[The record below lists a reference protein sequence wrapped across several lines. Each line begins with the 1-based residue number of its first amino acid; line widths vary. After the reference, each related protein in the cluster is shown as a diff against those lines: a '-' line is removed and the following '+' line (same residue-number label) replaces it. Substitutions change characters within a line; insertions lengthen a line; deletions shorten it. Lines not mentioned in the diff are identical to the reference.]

1 MKSRIYAV
9 MITVSVVVLLYGTTA
24 AQELVKST
32 TATAVSPDTIKGI
45 VLNLEDG
52 KGVSNARVTIK
63 DTLTSRV
70 IAYTFTNATG
80 GFTITTVST
89 PPWLLEIS
97 SLGYKPLRQK
107 LNSSPESELTINLE
121 SSQIVL
127 NEVKIVAPKVSVKGD
142 TLNYLTGGFLKEG
155 DVSIEDML
163 KRLPGVEVTDGGQI
177 LYNNKPINAFYID
190 GKNMLDGRYS
200 IATKNLPPDIV
211 SMVQI
216 FENHQPVKALKD
228 FVPSD
233 NSAINLKLD
242 PKAKA
247 RWVAAGDVAAGV
259 PDYLW
264 DGRLL
269 LFRFSPDMQSM
280 NTLRS
285 NNRGREIATDLKTH
299 TLGAAA
305 QTQLLKSEDVNL
317 VNVTGISVPLAGDER
332 ALFNKSGYISANTLF
347 NTSESTEV
355 SLKVGYIYEEKER
368 EQQEWT
374 EYFLG
379 DGVSRV
385 VGERSSFSGI
395 INRPDLDFTIKTNT
409 PKYFLQN
416 RVNLKGRFENN
427 NSVVSGTRDL
437 LSKATL
443 RQYEA
448 SEIVTWIKPMNRSL
462 VKLSSNTHL
471 SQMPQT
477 LVVWDKTQSQKI
489 VFQDVSLFQ
498 VSSVNNLNYIRRA
511 GCITAELSAGVNIRY
526 QELETAND
534 LSTDGVTTGMG
545 SLSLTELYISPAI
558 GYEKDGLRLN
568 VTLPVMLQN
577 GALRLAPDIN
587 LRYRISSFWEGSGG
601 YRRSNRFSE
610 ITSVEPDMRM
620 ISYRIFEK
628 GAGSLAESRDDILF
642 IRGVYNNPLKL
653 INVSGSVSYHRSEN
667 QTLPY
672 VDFIEGELYNIE
684 EFILRGEHF
693 ENNTGR
699 TLSSGLNFSKSFFD
713 TPLLIGVKTTF
724 SLTESSVVQQGV
736 FTMMRFNRYSIAP
749 IVEFSLFKAAD
760 IELTAPFLL
769 QQRGS
774 LSGIISRSS
783 LTSFSPTAKINIK
796 LSELTTIAVNSALYF
811 NEMSKGVFY
820 LYPFTDIKCR
830 FKIKKGEIF
839 AELTNLFNNTE
850 FRYKVAGD
858 LSLTERFYKLRSTA
872 FMAGLSFSF

>member
-1 MKSRIYAV
+1 
-9 MITVSVVVLLYGTTA
+9 MISVSAAILLSGTNI
-24 AQELVKST
+24 AQESEKRT
-32 TATAVSPDTIKGI
+32 TATALTPVIIKGI
-45 VLNLEDG
+45 VLNIEDS

-63 DTLTSRV
+63 ETVNSRV
-70 IAYTFTNATG
+70 LAYTFTNSTG
-80 GFTITTVST
+80 GFSITTVST
-89 PPWLLEIS
+89 PPWILEVS
-97 SLGYKPLRQK
+97 SLGYKPFRQA
-107 LNSSPESELTINLE
+107 LNSSPEKEFTIYME

-155 DVSIEDML
+155 DVSIEDVL
-163 KRLPGVEVTDGGQI
+163 KRLPGIDVTEGGQI
-177 LYNNKPINAFYID
+177 LYNNKPINALYID

-247 RWVAAGDVAAGV
+247 RWVAAGDIAAGV
-259 PDYLW
+259 PNYLW

-285 NNRGREIATDLKTH
+285 NNRGREIAADLKTH

-317 VNVTGISVPLAGDER
+317 VNVTGVSVPPTGDER
-332 ALFNKSGYISANTLF
+332 ALFNKSGYVSANSLF
-347 NTSESTEV
+347 NTSESSEV
-355 SLKVGYIYEEKER
+355 SLKVGYICEERER

-374 EYFLG
+374 EYILG
-379 DGVSRV
+379 GGENRV
-385 VGERSSFSGI
+385 VGEKSSFFGI

-416 RVNLKGRFENN
+416 RINLKGRFENN
-427 NSVVSGTRDL
+427 NSAISGTRDL

-448 SEIVTWIKPMNRSL
+448 SEIITWIKPINRSL
-462 VKLSSNTHL
+462 IKLSSNTHI
-471 SQMPQT
+471 SQMPQRV
-477 LVVWDKTQSQKI
+477 VVWDEAQSQDSA
-489 VFQDVSLFQ
+489 FQEISLFQ
-498 VSSVNNLNYIRRA
+498 ISSRNNISYTRRS
-511 GCITAELSAGVNIRY
+511 GSITAELSLGVNTRF
-526 QELETAND
+526 QELETASD
-534 LSTDGVTTGMG
+534 LSPDGVSTGMG
-545 SLSLTELYISPAI
+545 SLSLTELYLSPAF
-558 GYEKDGLRLN
+558 GYEKEGLRLN

-587 LRYRISSFWEGSGG
+587 VRYRISTFWEGSGG
-601 YRRSNRFSE
+601 YRSSNRFSE
-610 ITSVEPDMRM
+610 ITSVEPEMRM
-620 ISYRIFEK
+620 VSYRTFEK
-628 GAGSLAESRDDILF
+628 GAGKLAESRDDILF
-642 IRGVYNNPLKL
+642 IRGVYNNPLNL
-653 INVSGSVSYHRSEN
+653 INISGSFSYHIFES

-672 VDFIEGELYNIE
+672 VDYVEGDLYNLE
-684 EFILRGEHF
+684 EFILRGEIF

-699 TLSSGLNFSKSFFD
+699 TLSSGLSFSKSFFD

-724 SLTESSVVQQGV
+724 SITESSIVQQGV
-736 FTMMRFNRYSIAP
+736 FTKMRFNRYSIIP
-749 IVEFSLFKAAD
+749 TLEFSLLKAAD
-760 IELTAPFLL
+760 VELTAPFLI
-769 QQRGS
+769 QQRCS
-774 LSGIISRSS
+774 FSGIMSRSS
-783 LTSFSPTAKINIK
+783 LSSFSPTAKINVK
-796 LSELTTIAVNSALYF
+796 FTERTTLALNSALYF
-811 NEMSKGVFY
+811 NEMSKGAFY

-830 FKIKKGEIF
+830 FKIKQGEVF
-839 AELTNLFNNTE
+839 AELTNLFNNRE
-850 FRYKVAGD
+850 FRYKVAGE
-858 LSLTERFYKLRSTA
+858 LSLTERLYKLRPTA
-872 FMAGLSFSF
+872 IMAGISISF

>member
-1 MKSRIYAV
+1 
-9 MITVSVVVLLYGTTA
+9 MITVSVIVFLCGTGA
-24 AQELVKST
+24 AQEAAKTTMVAAST
-32 TATAVSPDTIKGI
+32 PITIKGMVI
-45 VLNLEDG
+45 NMEDG
-52 KGVSNARVTIK
+52 KGVPNARVTIK
-63 DTLTSRV
+63 DTVTSRL
-70 IAYTFTNATG
+70 IAYTFTDATG
-80 GFTITTVST
+80 GFSITIRSA
-89 PPWLLEIS
+89 PPWVLDIS
-97 SLGYKPLRQK
+97 SLGYKPFKQT
-107 LNSSPESELTINLE
+107 LNSNPEKELTIYLE

-127 NEVKIVAPKVSVKGD
+127 NEVKVVAPKVSVKGD
-142 TLNYLTGGFLKEG
+142 TLNYLTGGFLKQG

-163 KRLPGVEVTDGGQI
+163 KRLPGVEVTEGGQI

-247 RWVAAGDVAAGV
+247 RWVAATDIAAGV

-285 NNRGREIATDLKTH
+285 NNRGREIAADLKTH

-305 QTQLLKSEDVNL
+305 QTQLLNSEDVNL
-317 VNVTGISVPLAGDER
+317 VNVTGLSVPLAGDER

-379 DGVSRV
+379 GGVSRV

-395 INRPDLDFTIKTNT
+395 INRPDLDFTVKTNT

-416 RVNLKGRFENN
+416 RINLKGRFENN
-427 NSVVSGTRDL
+427 NTAISGARDL
-437 LSKATL
+437 LSKANL

-448 SEIVTWIKPMNRSL
+448 SEIISWIKPMNRSL
-462 VKLSSNTHL
+462 IKLSSNTHL
-471 SQMPQT
+471 SEMPQT
-477 LVVWDKTQSQKI
+477 LVVWDGVQSQKSL
-489 VFQDVSLFQ
+489 FQDASLFQ
-498 VSSVNNLNYIRRA
+498 VTSVNSLSYTRRA
-511 GCITAELSAGVNIRY
+511 GSITAELSAGVNIRY
-526 QELETAND
+526 QELETASD
-534 LSTDGVTTGMG
+534 LSSDGVTTEMG
-545 SLSLTELYISPAI
+545 SLSLTELYISPAL
-558 GYEKDGLRLN
+558 GYEKDGLRVN
-568 VTLPVMLQN
+568 FTLPVKLQN
-577 GALRLAPDIN
+577 AALRLAPDIN

-601 YRRSNRFSE
+601 YRSSNRFSE
-610 ITSVEPDMRM
+610 ITSVEPGMRM
-620 ISYRIFEK
+620 VSYRTFEK

-653 INVSGSVSYHRSEN
+653 INVSGSISYHKFEN
-667 QTLPY
+667 QTLPF
-672 VDFIEGELYNIE
+672 VDYMEGELFNIE
-684 EFILRGEHF
+684 DFILRGEFF
-693 ENNTGR
+693 EKNSGGS
-699 TLSSGLNFSKSFFD
+699 LSSGLNFSKSFFD
-713 TPLLIGVKTTF
+713 TPLLIGVKTSF
-724 SLTESSVVQQGV
+724 SVTESVMVQQGV
-736 FTMMRFNRYSIAP
+736 YTKMRLNRYSIVPTA
-749 IVEFSLFKAAD
+749 EFSLFTAAD
-760 IELTAPFLL
+760 VELTAPLML
-769 QQRGS
+769 QQRES
-774 LSGIISRSS
+774 LSGIESWSS
-783 LTSFSPTAKINIK
+783 LASFSPTAKINIK
-796 LSELTTIAVNSALYF
+796 LSELTTLALNSALYF

-839 AELTNLFNNTE
+839 AELTNLFNNRE

-858 LSLTERFYKLRSTA
+858 LSITERFFKLRPTA
-872 FMAGLSFSF
+872 FMAGVSFSF

>member
-1 MKSRIYAV
+1 
-9 MITVSVVVLLYGTTA
+9 MITVSVILLLCGTGA
-24 AQELVKST
+24 AQEPAKAITV
-32 TATAVSPDTIKGI
+32 TASIPVTIKGI
-45 VLNLEDG
+45 VINAEDG
-52 KGVSNARVTIK
+52 KGVPNARVTIK
-63 DTLTSRV
+63 EAVTSRL

-80 GFTITTVST
+80 GFFITVKSA
-89 PPWLLEIS
+89 PPLVLDIS
-97 SLGYKPLRQK
+97 SLGYKPFKQT
-107 LNSSPESELTINLE
+107 LNSNPEKELTIYLE

-127 NEVKIVAPKVSVKGD
+127 NEVKVVAPKVSVKGD
-142 TLNYLTGGFLKEG
+142 TLNYLTGGFLKQG

-163 KRLPGVEVTDGGQI
+163 KRVPGVEVTEGGQI

-190 GKNMLDGRYS
+190 GKNLLDGRYS

-247 RWVAAGDVAAGV
+247 RWVAAADIAAGV

-285 NNRGREIATDLKTH
+285 NNRGREIAADLKTH
-299 TLGAAA
+299 NLGAAA
-305 QTQLLKSEDVNL
+305 QTQLLNSEDVNL

-347 NTSESTEV
+347 NTRESKEV
-355 SLKVGYIYEEKER
+355 SLKVGYIYEEKDR

-379 DGVSRV
+379 DGINRV
-385 VGERSSFSGI
+385 VGERSSFSGT
-395 INRPDLDFTIKTNT
+395 INRPDLDFTVKTNT

-416 RVNLKGRFENN
+416 RINLKGRIENN
-427 NSVVSGTRDL
+427 NTAISGARDL
-437 LSKATL
+437 LSKANL

-448 SEIVTWIKPMNRSL
+448 SEAISWIKPMNRSL
-462 VKLSSNTHL
+462 IKLNSNTHL
-471 SQMPQT
+471 SEMPQT
-477 LVVWDKTQSQKI
+477 LVIWDDTQSQKSL
-489 VFQDVSLFQ
+489 FQDVSLFQ
-498 VSSVNNLNYIRRA
+498 VTSVNSLSYTRRA
-511 GCITAELSAGVNIRY
+511 GSITAELSAGVNIRY
-526 QELETAND
+526 QELETASD
-534 LSTDGVTTGMG
+534 LSSDGVTTETG
-545 SLSLTELYISPAI
+545 SLSLTELYISPAL
-558 GYEKDGLRLN
+558 GYEKDRLRLN
-568 VTLPVMLQN
+568 FTLPVKLQN

-601 YRRSNRFSE
+601 YRSSNRFSE
-610 ITSVEPDMRM
+610 ITSVEPGMRM
-620 ISYRIFEK
+620 VSYRTFEK

-653 INVSGSVSYHRSEN
+653 INVSGSFSYHKFEN

-672 VDFIEGELYNIE
+672 LDYMDGELFNIE
-684 EFILRGEHF
+684 DFILRGESF
-693 ENNTGR
+693 EKNSGR
-699 TLSSGLNFSKSFFD
+699 SLSSGLSFSKSFFD
-713 TPLLIGVKTTF
+713 TPLLIGVKTSF
-724 SLTESSVVQQGV
+724 SVTESVIVQQGV
-736 FTMMRFNRYSIAP
+736 HTKMRLNRYSIVPTA
-749 IVEFSLFKAAD
+749 EFSLFTAAD
-760 IELTAPFLL
+760 VEFTAPLML
-769 QQRGS
+769 QQRES
-774 LSGIISRSS
+774 LSGIESCSS
-783 LTSFSPTAKINIK
+783 LTSFSPTAKINVK
-796 LSELTTIAVNSALYF
+796 LSELTTIALNSALYF

-820 LYPFTDIKCR
+820 LYPFTDLKFR

-839 AELTNLFNNTE
+839 AELTNLFNNRE

-858 LSLTERFYKLRSTA
+858 LSITERFFKLRPTA
-872 FMAGLSFSF
+872 FMAGVSFSF